1 MGEFSVR
8 KESGNFKLNRRETK
22 RIIFLKKVKFGIGEA
37 AFPGDSYNISR
48 NGILLHS
55 LKSFLPDTK
64 LNFKIYTDTEVYNL
78 NAEVKWV
85 TRAYD
90 HTGSFMG
97 LYFMDKRFELGK
109 LYMKE
114 LNPYRVRDLRH

>member
-8 KESGNFKLNRRETK
+8 KESGNIKLNKRETK
-22 RIIFLKKVKFGIGEA
+22 RIIFLKKVKFGFGEA
-37 AFPGDSYNISR
+37 VFPGTSYNISR
-48 NGILLHS
+48 NGMLVHS

-64 LNFKIYTDTEVYNL
+64 LNIKIYTDTEVYNL
-78 NAEVKWV
+78 IAEVKWV
-85 TRAYD
+85 TRTND

-97 LYFMDKRFELGK
+97 LNFMDKMFELGK

-114 LNPYRVRDLRH
+114 LNSNQVTNLEH

>member
-22 RIIFLKKVKFGIGEA
+22 RIIFLKKIKFGIGEA
-37 AFPGDSYNISR
+37 VFPGTSYNISR
-48 NGILLHS
+48 NGMLVHS
-55 LKSFLPDTK
+55 LKSFLPDSK
-64 LNFKIYTDTEVYNL
+64 LNIKIISDVEVYNL
-78 NAEVKWV
+78 IADVKWV
-85 TRAYD
+85 TRTHN

-97 LYFMDKRFELGK
+97 LHFMDNNFELGK

-114 LNPYRVRDLRH
+114 LNSNRHSDLQH

>member
-1 MGEFSVR
+1 MGEFSFR

-37 AFPGDSYNISR
+37 IFPGNSYNISR
-48 NGILLHS
+48 NGMLVHS
-55 LKSFLPDTK
+55 LKSFLPDTA
-64 LNFKIYTDTEVYNL
+64 LNIKIYTDTEVFNL

-85 TRAYD
+85 TKTYD

-97 LYFMDKRFELGK
+97 LHFMDKRSELGK
-109 LYMKE
+109 LYLKE
-114 LNPYRVRDLRH
+114 LEPNQIKDLRH